1 MHKLIICYENK
12 NELEPSAGIVTAR
25 LASPGSSPSLSYVHF
40 QPRSHRGETLDFG
53 MKP

>member
-25 LASPGSSPSLSYVHF
+25 LASAGSNPSLSYVHTF
-40 QPRSHRGETLDFG
+40 SHAHTEET
-53 MKP
+53 P